1 MKIRKH
7 QGGAGIMPLIYTP
20 LQSPSTGAATT
31 AAPATSSQKQNIL
44 NDSTIKDLYSKAL
57 PSDLEAF
64 VNKSNIFGNS
74 LFTSGAGF
82 EHTERDLK
90 SLILYMNKMAFE
102 KDTYSEAMKR
112 IDKIEGSSEI
122 AISPNNGIFVIRD
135 KKLKEIA
142 YTDIKEGEYALTNAQ
157 LAQIRAHNSG
167 AAFDTNMTQALT
179 NATSMKEIHSVI
191 DRSLSGLGYDKS
203 GNTEFGLFDGM
214 EDISLDDLRS
224 MGYNELIK
232 YKSKI
237 GSNNRQIQS
246 AIISIY
252 KQLTPAQRTLL
263 GYRAQEIGSKDI
275 PSLILEY
282 IVSRNK
288 NEYSI
293 SEDLNK
299 AGKGSSK
306 SGSGEKDPMADLPFN
321 EAMQLMLGIGFNEPI
336 NIHEGTQAQIT
347 AIGTHSALTSKS
359 GESLGQK
366 AATHILDSTLAGS
379 LDLAN
384 MSIGGAKIESSGLNH
399 VMIRDSNVIAMD
411 LPFTIS
417 KDGTVIPDWELVQK
431 VQEIEKFRVENNITD
446 ATQINKLYADANLPV
461 KFLVGM
467 DPSGKPILNL
477 NTSAYKRFVGL
488 NVMADRK
495 AFNEDLNIDLN
506 HRVSRVTDDARL
518 KDFQKVMQKTSYD
531 DKFKYTDKF
540 WFFGRPEV
548 WNGILW
554 TPLKTNIINAFAGSE
569 QNINVSDAIAL
580 DKQEQG
586 KQVLKSAASRYQTI
600 DQSTFGL

>member
-82 EHTERDLK
+82 ENTERDLK
-90 SLILYMNKMAFE
+90 SLLLYMNKMAFE

-157 LAQIRAHNSG
+157 LALIRAHNSG

-214 EDISLDDLRS
+214 DDITLDDLRS

-232 YKSKI
+232 SKSKI

-246 AIISIY
+246 AVISIY
-252 KQLTPAQRTLL
+252 KQLTPAQKTLL

-299 AGKGSSK
+299 AGKGSK
-306 SGSGEKDPMADLPFN
+306 SGSGEKDPMADLPYN
-321 EAMQLMLGIGFNEPI
+321 EALQLITGRGFNQPVSF
-336 NIHEGTQAQIT
+336 HEGTQAQIT
-347 AIGTHSALTSKS
+347 TCGTHSLLTSKT
-359 GESLGQK
+359 GESVGQK
-366 AATHILDSTLAGS
+366 AATHMLDSSLAGV
-379 LDLAN
+379 LDFTN
-384 MSIGGAKIESSGLNH
+384 ISIAGAKIDQEGLNR
-399 VMIRDSNVIAMD
+399 VMIRDANAIGVDM
-411 LPFTIS
+411 PFTVTE
-417 KDGTVIPDWELVQK
+417 DGTIIPDINLTKK
-431 VQEIEKFRVENNITD
+431 VQEIEQYIRENNITD
-446 ATQINKLYADANLPV
+446 ITQINKLYIDSKLPV
-461 KFLVGM
+461 KFIGIDGM
-467 DPSGKPILNL
+467 GNPILNT
-477 NTSAYKRFVGL
+477 TSYRRFVGL
-488 NVMADRK
+488 NVIADRS
-495 AFNEDLNIDLN
+495 AFDDDLVIDLN
-506 HRVSRVTDDARL
+506 RSLKRVKSDVRL
-518 KDFQKVMQKTSYD
+518 KDFQNVMRETSYD
-531 DKFKYTDKF
+531 DKFKYTDPWVF
-540 WFFGRPEV
+540 WEDPEV
-548 WNGILW
+548 YEGVLW
-554 TPLKTNIINAFAGSE
+554 TPLKTNALQAYLGAEENITVSEAESIERAEQEKQIIA
-569 QNINVSDAIAL
+569 
-580 DKQEQG
+580 
-586 KQVLKSAASRYQTI
+586 SAPSRYKTI
-600 DQSTFGL
+600 NQADYGI

>member
-203 GNTEFGLFDGM
+203 GNTEFGLFDGT
-214 EDISLDDLRS
+214 EDITLEDLRTMNYS
-224 MGYNELIK
+224 ELIK
-232 YKSKI
+232 QKTKI
-237 GSNNRQIQS
+237 GSNKRQIEHV
-246 AIISIY
+246 INSIY

-275 PSLILEY
+275 PSLIFEY
-282 IVSRNK
+282 IVSRSK

-306 SGSGEKDPMADLPFN
+306 SGSGESEKLEKMSPMEIYQSGAIKNPRQITLSPGNSAAMVLEANDYGQAVDNEGNPIGNSSLEVFRNKGFGTIGRMDQGVYMGNQKITPDKYGEVMYNGSSLYRAWLPYAIDQDGTIKPNFELIEEFIKLDKLIRANPENRKQIIQDSIFKDYVTENGEWNTNKMMPFYMVN
-321 EAMQLMLGIGFNEPI
+321 AYATGEDPWYGDYKGAINPDNTNGYFKELDGQNKDVVTKILKKILGTKEYPYSAYDSVY
-336 NIHEGTQAQIT
+336 EGVVFIPAQAQT
-347 AIGTHSALTSKS
+347 A
-359 GESLGQK
+359 LG
-366 AATHILDSTLAGS
+366 
-379 LDLAN
+379 
-384 MSIGGAKIESSGLNH
+384 SIA
-399 VMIRDSNVIAMD
+399 SNNPIYNNKEYHTAEHM
-411 LPFTIS
+411 
-417 KDGTVIPDWELVQK
+417 
-431 VQEIEKFRVENNITD
+431 NNIIRQNTIQSNFVNNSD
-446 ATQINKLYADANLPV
+446 KL
-461 KFLVGM
+461 
-467 DPSGKPILNL
+467 
-477 NTSAYKRFVGL
+477 
-488 NVMADRK
+488 
-495 AFNEDLNIDLN
+495 NE
-506 HRVSRVTDDARL
+506 
-518 KDFQKVMQKTSYD
+518 
-531 DKFKYTDKF
+531 
-540 WFFGRPEV
+540 
-548 WNGILW
+548 
-554 TPLKTNIINAFAGSE
+554 
-569 QNINVSDAIAL
+569 
-580 DKQEQG
+580 
-586 KQVLKSAASRYQTI
+586 
-600 DQSTFGL
+600 